1 MRWSSLGQTQYIPPG
16 RSSDLTNLVAT
27 MAPPQLGQ
35 TLPVNALP
43 LSPKLAR
50 AVLLIFF
57 SAIVNFSFPNEIL
70 RMIPDQRR
78 YRKQA

>member
-1 MRWSSLGQTQYIPPG
+1 
-16 RSSDLTNLVAT
+16 

-70 RMIPDQRR
+70 RMIPDERR